1 MHMGNSCFGI
11 GLVDIEDV
19 GRTTVR
25 VDYKKIDQSSGPLL
39 EMLKDNRILTLP
51 IHGHV
56 QISDRAILAKD
67 FVQVILIDGLGQFFN
82 DDLKARHSQN

>member
-25 VDYKKIDQSSGPLL
+25 V
-39 EMLKDNRILTLP
+39 ELP

-82 DDLKARHSQN
+82 DDLSTAS